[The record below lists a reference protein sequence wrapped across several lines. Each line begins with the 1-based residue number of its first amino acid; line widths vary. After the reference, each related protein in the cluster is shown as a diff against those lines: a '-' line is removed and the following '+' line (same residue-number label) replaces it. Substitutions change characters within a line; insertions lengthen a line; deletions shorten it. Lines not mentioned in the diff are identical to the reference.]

1 MSKELPYFKFEPSAW
16 DTGNIQMCSRESKGI
31 FIDICSLY
39 WSRLGEL
46 PYALALQKLCNGN
59 KDALQELI
67 NHEIIGVIDGQIVV
81 QFLDEQLSERGQ
93 VSTKRREA
101 AQKRWADA
109 SALQM
114 ESKSNAKR
122 REESRIEEKKREE
135 ITAFAE
141 VSVWPTFEDFWDK
154 YDKKVGKPK
163 SILYWKKINQG
174 GREKIMQHLE
184 RYVPG
189 VEQKFRKD
197 PERYLKYECWNDE
210 IITEKLNGNSIRS
223 ITGTNG
229 QAGPKSFG
237 DQNYDDR
244 L

>member
-1 MSKELPYFKFEPSAW
+1 MSKELPYFKFEPSEW
-16 DTGNIQMCSRESKGI
+16 DNGNIQMCSRESKGL
-31 FIDICSLY
+31 FIDLCSIY
-39 WSRLGEL
+39 WSRVGEL

-59 KDALQELI
+59 KDALQELVE
-67 NHEIIGVIDGQIVV
+67 HEIIGVIEGQIVV

-101 AQKRWADA
+101 AQKRWSDA

-122 REESRIEEKKREE
+122 REESRIEEKKKEDN
-135 ITAFAE
+135 TAIAE
-141 VSVWPTFEDFWDK
+141 VPVWPSFLEFWDK

-163 SILYWKKINQG
+163 AEVYWKKVDQG
-174 GREKIMQHLE
+174 GREKIMQHLD
-184 RYVPG
+184 RYVVG
-189 VEQKFRKD
+189 VEKKFRKD
-197 PERYLKYECWNDE
+197 PERYLKNQCWNDE
-210 IITEKLNGNSIRS
+210 IITENGNNIRS

-237 DQNYDDR
+237 DQDYDDR